1 MLQFPLLQKPKTDA
15 STFCGGFLRPEFWR
29 FSHNTKEKTMH
40 HIMPSFHT
48 IVAGRSEAEQRLWAE
63 DVLGLDPSSLP
74 RRFFLE
80 RPADNGTYV
89 LPVKQSFIKDAR
101 LMPGTRIM
109 LLLLT
114 GWGGRGEPLQT
125 TQGTIAKHLRRSVR
139 QVFRYIKEAAREGYL
154 TYAYTKNR
162 LGMITGLKIYL
173 SFALLRPNLKRKP
186 PAKPTKPARTP
197 MADTNTLIK
206 DSYLVDPQMGASL
219 ERLWKSIQA
228 EPAPPENI
236 IPLPSR

>member
-1 MLQFPLLQKPKTDA
+1 
-15 STFCGGFLRPEFWR
+15 
-29 FSHNTKEKTMH
+29 MH

-48 IVAGRSEAEQRLWAE
+48 IVAGRGEAEQRLWAE
-63 DVLGLDPSSLP
+63 DVLGLDPATLP

-80 RPADNGTYV
+80 RPTDNGNYV

-139 QVFRYIKEAAREGYL
+139 QVFRYIKDAAREGYL

-173 SFALLRPNLKRKP
+173 SFSLLRPNLKRKP
-186 PAKPTKPARTP
+186 RAKPAIPARTH

-206 DSYLVDPQMGASL
+206 DSYLIDAKLGASL
-219 ERLWKSIQA
+219 ERLWNAMQSK
-228 EPAPPENI
+228 PAPPENI
-236 IPLPSR
+236 IPYPSS